1 MGVATGSERE
11 KNVSKKKEAKQ
22 KAPEDEVIEVFIA
35 AQSGGR
41 LKVKPCEGDT
51 EEEAADRQAILD
63 ALSGVTPTGGE
74 KN

>member
-11 KNVSKKKEAKQ
+11 NDVSKKKGAEQ
-22 KAPEDEVIEVFIA
+22 KTTEDEVIEVFIA

-41 LKVKPCEGDT
+41 QKAKPCEGDT

-63 ALSGVTPTGGE
+63 ALSGAAQPGTG

>member
-1 MGVATGSERE
+1 MSE
-11 KNVSKKKEAKQ
+11 KKRAKK

-35 AQSGGR
+35 AQSAGR
-41 LKVKPCEGDT
+41 LKAKPCEGDT

-63 ALSGVTPTGGE
+63 ALSGASQLGTG